1 MDLFRVWSI
10 WEGALCH
17 IGTRPVKLIGLS
29 SKSICNISCIWSDL
43 GTVLATVPGVQF
55 AVPAESTQER
65 KRLPR
70 VSTVSTKLPHPCLPQ
85 HFPSWVKEVWI

>member
-10 WEGALCH
+10 WKGAPCKV
-17 IGTRPVKLIGLS
+17 GTRSVKLTGLS

-55 AVPAESTQER
+55 AVPADWEA
-65 KRLPR
+65 PW
-70 VSTVSTKLPHPCLPQ
+70 VWV
-85 HFPSWVKEVWI
+85 PSQ